1 MPSATRWAY
10 LAEMLFLF
18 FVFVAASTLVR
29 ARPFHLLAQTARL
42 LESPTGAFIALQS
55 QGRSKHIFTRKAP
68 AGKCVFNI
76 RCHCPLR
83 PRFVKKSFQKI
94 RRFSGSSNIKNKI
107 SAEDAQSETEGIQI
121 VRLPE
126 RGRTS
131 DNSFPAR
138 PTGSGDPEPAASLR
152 SAAAGG
158 AHPLPLH
165 AAS

>member
-1 MPSATRWAY
+1 MY
-10 LAEMLFLF
+10 CIFV

-76 RCHCPLR
+76 RCHCLLQ
-83 PRFVKKSFQKI
+83 PRFVKKSFRKI
-94 RRFSGSSNIKNKI
+94 RRFSGSSNIKNKT
-107 SAEDAQSETEGIQI
+107 STEDTQSETEGIQI
-121 VRLPE
+121 VKSPE

-131 DNSFPAR
+131 DNSSPAR
-138 PTGSGDPEPAASLR
+138 PTGSDDLEPAASLR